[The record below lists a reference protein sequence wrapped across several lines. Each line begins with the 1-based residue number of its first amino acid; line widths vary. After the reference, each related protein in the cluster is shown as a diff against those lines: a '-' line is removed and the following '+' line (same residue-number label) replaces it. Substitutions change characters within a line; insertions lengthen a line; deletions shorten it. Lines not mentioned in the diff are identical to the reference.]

1 MVIFHFI
8 GCILTKRN
16 GQNRIQFQGMKLEKR
31 VFLFVMCIFNTFV
44 MEAQKKCDFQ
54 IDTAS
59 ILTNKNLDFFLTE
72 LKTGRFEVA
81 NKRNHIPAF
90 IKREL
95 NCLAHGFRIANPNK
109 PYNATDA
116 VIRRLAM
123 RQLRFLAISK
133 SLFVLYYLK
142 GGLGLS
148 GHILLVRFD
157 KEKIIDLWNG
167 DCSMEIKS
175 VEDLIG
181 YIEVNRNKENVLN
194 TDRIC
199 F

>member
-1 MVIFHFI
+1 MYK
-8 GCILTKRN
+8 KRT
-16 GQNRIQFQGMKLEKR
+16 
-31 VFLFVMCIFNTFV
+31 FLITAMCIFNTFV